1 MKLAT
6 YKNETRDGC
15 LMVVSKDLSRACSA
29 QDIAK
34 TMQQALDNWKE
45 IAPQLQMKLIFPLES
60 IPGIYGTTN
69 FHSHHWICIN
79 LRCSFDKSS
88 VL

>member
-34 TMQQALDNWKE
+34 TMQDALDGGRDCPSAQIKYQALNDN
-45 IAPQLQMKLIFPLES
+45 ACDSVPFDASRCES
-60 IPGIYGTTN
+60 P
-69 FHSHHWICIN
+69 H
-79 LRCSFDKSS
+79 
-88 VL
+88 

>member
-6 YKNETRDGC
+6 YKDETRDGC

-34 TMQQALDNWKE
+34 TMQDALDNWKE
-45 IAPQLQMKLIFPLES
+45 VAPQLQMKYQALNEQSCES
-60 IPGIYGTTN
+60 VT
-69 FHSHHWICIN
+69 
-79 LRCSFDKSS
+79 FDELSRDGADAR
-88 VL
+88 VHARDAD

>member
-34 TMQQALDNWKE
+34 TMQDALDNWKE
-45 IAPQLQMKLIFPLES
+45 IAPQLQMK
-60 IPGIYGTTN
+60 
-69 FHSHHWICIN
+69 
-79 LRCSFDKSS
+79 
-88 VL
+88 